1 MLKAG
6 VAPDL
11 NIGGGRRAMAG
22 GPFAR
27 SGARIGGAPDGCVP
41 SCETTWQGSAV
52 VIALLIANSLALAS
66 LLIMLSSGLALI
78 YGLRDVINFG
88 HGAIYMFGAYLG
100 YTIALVGGFWLALLI
115 IPILLALLGIAFEYL
130 ALRPLQRR
138 SHIEVALVTLGL
150 GIILGQVIIYLYGG
164 EARSVDA
171 PKILSG
177 SITVLNLSY
186 PVYRLFLIVMG
197 LGSCALLALWLR
209 YTPSGL
215 YVRAVSQD
223 PSVARMMGI
232 DADRLS
238 LLVTSL
244 SLGFA
249 GIAGVL
255 AGPYLS
261 IDPGMDVAM
270 IVNCLIIVVIG
281 GTGSIGGAIVAALLV
296 GFVQVA
302 GSGFLPNLA
311 ALVPYILLMVVL
323 LVAPGG
329 IGRGRVLS

>member
-1 MLKAG
+1 M
-6 VAPDL
+6 
-11 NIGGGRRAMAG
+11 
-22 GPFAR
+22 
-27 SGARIGGAPDGCVP
+27 
-41 SCETTWQGSAV
+41 
-52 VIALLIANSLALAS
+52 IALLIANSLALAS

-88 HGAIYMFGAYLG
+88 HGAIYMLGAYLG
-100 YTIALVGGFWLALLI
+100 YTIALVGGFWLALVLV
-115 IPILLALLGIAFEYL
+115 PVLLALLGIVFEHL
-130 ALRPLQRR
+130 ALRPLQKR

-150 GIILGQVIIYLYGG
+150 GIILGQVIIYIYGG

-171 PKILSG
+171 PRILSG

-197 LGSCALLALWLR
+197 LGSCVLLALWLR
-209 YTPSGL
+209 YTASGL

-232 DADRLS
+232 NADRLS

-244 SLGFA
+244 STAFA

-261 IDPGMDVAM
+261 IDPGMDVTM

-281 GTGSIGGAIVAALLV
+281 GTGSIGGAIIAALLF
-296 GFVQVA
+296 GLVQVA
-302 GSGFLPNLA
+302 GSVFLPNLA
-311 ALVPYILLMVVL
+311 SLVPYILLMAVL
-323 LVAPGG
+323 LIAPGG